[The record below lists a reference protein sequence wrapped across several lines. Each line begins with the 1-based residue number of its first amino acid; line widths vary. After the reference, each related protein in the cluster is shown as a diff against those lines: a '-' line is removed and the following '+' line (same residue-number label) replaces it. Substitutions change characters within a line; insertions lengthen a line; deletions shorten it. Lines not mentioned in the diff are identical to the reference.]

1 MGSMTASPHKPLRI
15 GLTGG
20 IASGK
25 TAVADL
31 FADQGAA
38 VIDTDVIARE
48 VVAPD
53 TPGLSRVRNAF
64 GDEILN
70 ADGSLDRSALR
81 TRVFADEP
89 SRRQL
94 EAILHPLIRAETLRQ
109 SAAHAE
115 APYQILV
122 VPLLAET
129 GFKEIVDRVLVV
141 DCPPEIQLERLIARD
156 KESATTAAAMINA
169 QTGRK
174 QRLALAD
181 DTISNDGARE
191 ALAHAVASLHQQYLE
206 LAATNTR

>member
-1 MGSMTASPHKPLRI
+1 MAITATPLRI

-31 FADQGAA
+31 FAKLGAA

-48 VVAPD
+48 VVAPG
-53 TPGLSRVRNAF
+53 TPGLTRVCSIF

-70 ADGSLDRSALR
+70 ADGSLDRAALR
-81 TRVFADEP
+81 SRVFADEP
-89 SRRQL
+89 SRKQL
-94 EAILHPLIRAETLRQ
+94 EAILHPLIHAETLRQ
-109 SAAHAE
+109 SAALAA

-129 GFKEIVDRVLVV
+129 GFREIVDRVLVV
-141 DCPPEIQLERLIARD
+141 DCPPDIQAERLMARD

-169 QTGRK
+169 QTGRE
-174 QRLALAD
+174 QRLMIAD
-181 DTISNDGARE
+181 DTISNDGPRE
-191 ALAHAVASLHQQYLE
+191 ALAHAVASLHRQYLE

>member
-1 MGSMTASPHKPLRI
+1 MGTMTASPHKPLRI

-31 FADQGAA
+31 FADLGAA

-53 TPGLSRVRNAF
+53 TPGLSRLRSAF

-89 SRRQL
+89 SRKQL

-109 SAAHAE
+109 SATHAE

-129 GFKEIVDRVLVV
+129 GFKEFVDRVLVV
-141 DCPPEIQLERLIARD
+141 DCPSNTQIERLMARD

-169 QTGRK
+169 QTGRE
-174 QRLALAD
+174 QRLAIAD
-181 DTISNDGARE
+181 DTISNDGPRE

-206 LAATNTR
+206 LAAANTR

>member
-1 MGSMTASPHKPLRI
+1 MAITATPLRI

-31 FADQGAA
+31 FAKLGAA

-48 VVAPD
+48 VVAPN
-53 TPGLSRVRNAF
+53 TPGLTRVCSAF

-70 ADGSLDRSALR
+70 ADGSLDRAALR
-81 TRVFADEP
+81 SRVFADEP
-89 SRRQL
+89 SRKQL
-94 EAILHPLIRAETLRQ
+94 EAILHPLIHAETLRQ
-109 SAAHAE
+109 SAALTA

-129 GFKEIVDRVLVV
+129 GFREIVDRVLVV
-141 DCPPEIQLERLIARD
+141 DCPPDIQAERLMARD

-169 QTGRK
+169 QTGRE
-174 QRLALAD
+174 QRLMIAD
-181 DTISNDGARE
+181 DTISNDGPRE
-191 ALAHAVASLHQQYLE
+191 ALAHAVASLHLQYLE